1 MFCNFVTSIFNF
13 RFLTRIFF
21 ERLSSSNWPQAPTQ
35 LTWSCSLSF
44 VANREQR
51 RRRLLDLSQLT
62 GRGFNRRNNCSASC
76 LCPLPSLLT
85 GLTGIKTTLLQK
97 NGSLGQGRLRG
108 GWDRTEA
115 WQQLASTLF
124 VVLVESRASFEP
136 TPLLCS
142 SSLGSP
148 LFTAFL
154 IIVRETLHM
163 QAD

>member
-1 MFCNFVTSIFNF
+1 MFCKFVTSILNF
-13 RFLTRIFF
+13 RFLTKIFF

-35 LTWSCSLSF
+35 LSWSCSLSF
-44 VANREQR
+44 VANRQR

-62 GRGFNRRNNCSASC
+62 GRGFNRRNNC
-76 LCPLPSLLT
+76 LSLSFAFLVNWSYWN
-85 GLTGIKTTLLQK
+85 LLQRD
-97 NGSLGQGRLRG
+97 GSLGQGRLRG
-108 GWDRTEA
+108 GWGRTEA

>member
-1 MFCNFVTSIFNF
+1 MFCKFVTSIFNF
-13 RFLTRIFF
+13 RFLPKIFF

-35 LTWSCSLSF
+35 LSWSCSLSF
-44 VANREQR
+44 VANRQR

-62 GRGFNRRNNCSASC
+62 GRGFNRRNNWF

-85 GLTGIKTTLLQK
+85 GLTGIKTTLLQRD
-97 NGSLGQGRLRG
+97 GSLGQGRLQG
-108 GWDRTEA
+108 GWGRTEA